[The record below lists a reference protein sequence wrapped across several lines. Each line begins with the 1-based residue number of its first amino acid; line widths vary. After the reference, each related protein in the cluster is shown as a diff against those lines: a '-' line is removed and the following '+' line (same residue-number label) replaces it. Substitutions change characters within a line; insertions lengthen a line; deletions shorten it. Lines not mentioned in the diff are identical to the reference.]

1 MTILSN
7 IIFIES
13 KLINKYYSNSKNNIL
28 YVIYDKT
35 KKKTKENKY
44 KKAIITFINKILW
57 RIYYTQKK
65 TEKNMYTYGYDIK
78 PKPQCHKMHLYTKI
92 EIKPM

>member
-13 KLINKYYSNSKNNIL
+13 KLINKYNSNSKNNIL

-35 KKKTKENKY
+35 KKK
-44 KKAIITFINKILW
+44 
-57 RIYYTQKK
+57 RQKK
-65 TEKNMYTYGYDIK
+65 INTSKRLLLLLIKYYDAFIIPKKN
-78 PKPQCHKMHLYTKI
+78 PKKYVYIRIRYKAKTTMP
-92 EIKPM
+92 